1 MQNNKVATGRRIGNA
16 IKKGEIIML
25 RRFVYFWVG
34 ILIFGVIVGCGSS
47 KKPVSVNK
55 DVAAQRSKPVESQIT
70 PEMCLAINEKSLG
83 YSRAFGNFL
92 TVSGVAIN
100 VTANAS
106 VTAVQIKILGF
117 DKDGGTIYEETQY
130 ITGSE
135 VIGANA
141 KKAFRLVLR
150 NAQKVKKVQL
160 RVYKCVFADKSTS
173 PEKTIFLNEAK
184 KMINK
189 TTTINIKNFD
199 ECVNLSDVKFKATF
213 RNSMYKHISCVIT
226 NTDDKAIVRGMKL
239 RVTRYNKNGGVINSD
254 EILANGTLNPGE
266 SKHFDLNLKKE
277 NNELGVYNYK
287 VLISKGNISCN
298 FE

>member
-1 MQNNKVATGRRIGNA
+1 MQNNKAATGRRIGNA

-47 KKPVSVNK
+47 KKLVSVNK
-55 DVAAQRSKPVESQIT
+55 ETAVQRRKPVESQIT
-70 PEMCLAINEKSLG
+70 PEMCLAINEQSLG

-92 TVSGVAIN
+92 TVSGEVIN

-106 VTAVQIKILGF
+106 VTAVQIKVIGF
-117 DKDGGTIYEETQY
+117 DKDGRNIYEENQY

-135 VIGANA
+135 IICANA

-150 NAQKVKKVQL
+150 NAQKVTKVQL
-160 RVYKCVFADKSTS
+160 RVYKCVFTDKRISA
-173 PEKTIFLNEAK
+173 EKPRFLNEAK

-189 TTTINIKNFD
+189 TLTINVKDFG
-199 ECVNLSDVKFKATF
+199 ECVSLSDVKFKATF
-213 RNSMYKHISCVIT
+213 RNSMYQPFSCVIT
-226 NTDDKAIVRGMKL
+226 NVDDKAIVRSMKV
-239 RVTRYNKNGGVINSD
+239 RVTRYNKNGETINSD
-254 EILANGTLNPGE
+254 EIIANGTLNPGE

-277 NNELGVYNYK
+277 NNELWVYNYK
-287 VLISKGNISCN
+287 VTI
-298 FE
+298 